1 MNIVAKLRVLFL
13 ILVLTPCVVV
23 GTLVDHSAL
32 LHVQQFSRTAAIFLG
47 ISLLLALLLPNVAAG
62 WLIEKKLE
70 EMRQLCSHVKQGN
83 FKELCSVP
91 NEGNEGD
98 EDNKVVFLMRDMNW
112 MARHIEKREKDLH
125 RAVEELSESRQQV
138 NRQNAYLRKSNEKL
152 LLTQKRLRQQ
162 AAELEHACRQLKTM
176 AMTDPLTSLANR
188 RYFFTMLEKK
198 YNELP
203 YSLEPL
209 SLIMIDI
216 DRFKVINDTYGHQ
229 AGDKVLIGLAQ
240 LIQEHVRVQEDLP
253 ARVGGEE
260 YAVLLGNADLQE
272 AMAIAARIHSALEQT
287 EFAVNGQCIQV
298 RVSIGIC
305 TISEMSSIGID
316 EFYSCADQALYYSK
330 NNGRN
335 LISVCDSYTK
345 CVRPAFHN

>member
-1 MNIVAKLRVLFL
+1 MNIVAKLRILFL

-23 GTLVDHSAL
+23 SLLVDNSAVL
-32 LHVQQFSRTAAIFLG
+32 YVQQFSRIAAIFLG
-47 ISLLLALLLPNVAAG
+47 ISLLVALLLPNASAG
-62 WLIEKKLE
+62 WLIEKQLE
-70 EMRQLCSHVKQGN
+70 EMRQLCSRVKQGN
-83 FKELCSVP
+83 FNELVSVP

-98 EDNKVVFLMRDMNW
+98 EENKVIFLMRDMNW

-125 RAVEELSESRQQV
+125 RAIEELSESQQHI

-152 LLTQKRLRQQ
+152 LFTQKRLRQQ
-162 AAELEHACRQLKTM
+162 AAELEHACCQLKTM
-176 AMTDPLTSLANR
+176 AMTDPLTNLANR
-188 RYFFTMLEKK
+188 RYFFTILEKK

-203 YSLEPL
+203 HNSEPL

-240 LIQEHVRVQEDLP
+240 LIREHVRGQDLP

-272 AMAIAARIHSALEQT
+272 AMAIATRIHSALGQK
-287 EFAVNGQCIQV
+287 EFAINDRQYIQA

-305 TISEMSSIGID
+305 TVSEVSLIGID

-345 CVRPAFHN
+345 CVRPVFCN